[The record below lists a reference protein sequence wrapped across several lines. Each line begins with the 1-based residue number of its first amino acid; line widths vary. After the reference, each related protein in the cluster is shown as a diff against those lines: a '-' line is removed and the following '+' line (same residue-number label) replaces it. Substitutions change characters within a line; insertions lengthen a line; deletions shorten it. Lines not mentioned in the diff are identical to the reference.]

1 MRKLIILFGLLS
13 CGLYAQDNVF
23 LSPIRIPTG
32 ASVPSDCT
40 FGDVFFKSGVT
51 AGANIFGC
59 TTTGTPGT
67 WTLQGT
73 AGSGS
78 VTSIATTS
86 PITGGT
92 ITTTGTIA
100 CATCVTSAAS
110 LTSNSVLIGGG
121 SQASSS
127 ISPSTTTT
135 NALFATAGAPA
146 FRNFATTDLPAASRV
161 RGIPFSYGDPAL
173 ANPIAAGATT
183 TDYITVP
190 YGCTLDAWNLLVDAG
205 TVTVKFWKVAT
216 GTAIPTSG
224 SSINTSGVSISTGTA
239 IHSTTMSDFT
249 ATTVTANDIMAMN
262 VTAAS
267 GVRFVRGV
275 LGCTQ

>member
-1 MRKLIILFGLLS
+1 MRKLILFSGLLS
-13 CGLYAQDNVF
+13 CGLFAQDNIF
-23 LSPIRIPTG
+23 LSPLRVPSG
-32 ASVPSDCT
+32 ASTPAACT
-40 FGDVFFKSGVT
+40 VGDVFFKTGVT
-51 AGANIFGC
+51 AGSNWYMC
-59 TTTGTPGT
+59 TSTDT
-67 WTLQGT
+67 WTVNS
-73 AGSGS
+73 GSGGS
-78 VTSIATTS
+78 GTVTSVATTS
-86 PITGGT
+86 PIAGGT
-92 ITTTGTIA
+92 ITGTGTIT

-110 LTSNSVLIGGG
+110 LTSNGVLIGGG
-121 SQASSS
+121 SQASAS
-127 ISPSTTTT
+127 ISASTTTT

-146 FRNFATTDLPAASRV
+146 FRNFATSDLPSAARV

-173 ANPIAAGATT
+173 ANPIAAGTTT

-205 TVTVKFWKVAT
+205 TITVKFWKVAS

-224 SSINTSGVSISTGTA
+224 NSINTTGVSISTGTA

-249 ATTVTANDIMAMN
+249 STTVTANDIMAMN